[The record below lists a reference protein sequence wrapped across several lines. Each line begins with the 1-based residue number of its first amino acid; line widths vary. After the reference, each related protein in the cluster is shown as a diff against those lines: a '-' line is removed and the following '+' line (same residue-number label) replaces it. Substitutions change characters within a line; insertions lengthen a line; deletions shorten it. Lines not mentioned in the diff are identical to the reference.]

1 MLYRVLILLILA
13 VLAGCHS
20 KPKCSPSGWCPN
32 EVSPGISEQ
41 QYHNSLEYCSSWIN
55 SHSNRADFID
65 TIPRKALLYKACS
78 TSVEGENLWYPCDL
92 DTSLLVRILKNFN
105 SRDSVKGLETR
116 VNHISYANMVLNSG
130 AAGFSHLYQNEDGS
144 YDAICASKDSVKC
157 DFLYANVVVSKKMK
171 PSAKYW
177 PRKYDFL
184 IGEDFGAKDEL
195 SALLDS
201 VYEKEI
207 YVKESARD
215 SLIDFDMCYKD
226 GFAEPCIMDSAV
238 VEHVR
243 KVIKRRLDT
252 LVSFTY
258 QYGSWYTDQF
268 FAGSVSSKHQCYSK
282 DGIHCSELFVLVRWN
297 DEMHWQIDTK
307 SLGVCR
313 FDLGDL
319 YYSCR
324 DELASDVIW
333 HDGLSIYKKDGT
345 FVRNVP

>member
-1 MLYRVLILLILA
+1 
-13 VLAGCHS
+13 
-20 KPKCSPSGWCPN
+20 
-32 EVSPGISEQ
+32 
-41 QYHNSLEYCSSWIN
+41 
-55 SHSNRADFID
+55 
-65 TIPRKALLYKACS
+65 
-78 TSVEGENLWYPCDL
+78 
-92 DTSLLVRILKNFN
+92 
-105 SRDSVKGLETR
+105 
-116 VNHISYANMVLNSG
+116 MVLNSG

-207 YVKESARD
+207 YVKESVRD
-215 SLIDFDMCYKD
+215 SLIAFDMCYKD
-226 GFAEPCIMDSAV
+226 GFAEPCVMDSAV

-243 KVIKRRLDT
+243 KVIEKRLDT

-258 QYGSWYTDQF
+258 QYGSWSAEQF
-268 FAGSVSSKHQCYSK
+268 FAGSVSRKHQCYSK
-282 DGIHCSELFVLVRWN
+282 DGIHCSELIALVRWN
-297 DEMHWQIDTK
+297 IKNWQIDTY
-307 SLGVCR
+307 SLGTCR
-313 FDLGDL
+313 FDLENL
-319 YYSCR
+319 SYSCQ
-324 DELASDVIW
+324 DVLGSDVIR

>member
-13 VLAGCHS
+13 VLAGCHP

-105 SRDSVKGLETR
+105 SRDSVKDLETR

-177 PRKYDFL
+177 PKKYDFL

-226 GFAEPCIMDSAV
+226 GFAEPCVMDSAV

-282 DGIHCSELFVLVRWN
+282 DGIHCSELIALVRWN
-297 DEMHWQIDTK
+297 IKNWQIDTY
-307 SLGVCR
+307 SLGTCR
-313 FDLGDL
+313 FDLENL
-319 YYSCR
+319 SYSCQ
-324 DELASDVIW
+324 DVLGSDVIR